1 MANDNGGQEETFTG
15 KNTHSI
21 YSSSSSP
28 PLLSP
33 PEVQHTYLPL
43 LRQLHLIQNLFYP
56 YSKRVEGVWVECV
69 RVEGVWVEGVWV
81 EGVRVEDVRVE
92 GVWVRV

>member
-1 MANDNGGQEETFTG
+1 MSSASVYYTETNRLAETLERG
-15 KNTHSI
+15 
-21 YSSSSSP
+21 
-28 PLLSP
+28 L
-33 PEVQHTYLPL
+33 EVQHTYLPL
-43 LRQLHLIQNLFYP
+43 LPQLHLIQNLFYP